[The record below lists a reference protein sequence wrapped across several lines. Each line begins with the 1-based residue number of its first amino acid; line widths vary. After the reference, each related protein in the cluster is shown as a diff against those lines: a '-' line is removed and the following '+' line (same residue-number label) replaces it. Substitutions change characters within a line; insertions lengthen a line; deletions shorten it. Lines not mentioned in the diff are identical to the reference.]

1 MSTTCNHDDLLELA
15 RGDLPPSRAAEIESH
30 AAECAEC
37 ASELRWLRT
46 ERALFRK
53 QDAAPSAGVWARIEE
68 RVAGDL
74 ERRRARRQRFLQI
87 GSGATVVAAAAGLLL
102 TLWVQGTT
110 KTAPSSSTPR
120 LEQREPEKEKDL
132 AQALSALDDAELKYR
147 GAIRDLEAAY
157 EKERDRLD
165 PDEVERFESELGRL
179 RKVLNE
185 EQAAAQDD
193 VWARRRLLRTY
204 SVYMRTMQ
212 AMVLEGRK

>member
-1 MSTTCNHDDLLELA
+1 MSGCNHDDLIELA
-15 RGDLPPSRAAEIESH
+15 RGDLPPDRAAEIETH
-30 AAECAEC
+30 TAGCAACAR
-37 ASELRWLRT
+37 ELRWLRT
-46 ERALFRK
+46 EKALFRT
-53 QDAAPSAGVWARIEE
+53 QEAAPASHVWQGIEQRLVVDIE
-68 RVAGDL
+68 QQ
-74 ERRRARRQRFLQI
+74 RARRQRWVQI
-87 GSGATVVAAAAGLLL
+87 GSGATVVAAAAGLLF
-102 TLWVQGTT
+102 TLWMHGTT

-120 LEQREPEKEKDL
+120 LEQEEPRKEQDL
-132 AQALSALDDAELKYR
+132 AQALSALDDAEQKYR

-157 EKERDRLD
+157 QKERDHLD
-165 PDEVERFESELGRL
+165 PGEVERYEAELGRL

>member
-1 MSTTCNHDDLLELA
+1 MSACNQDDLLELA
-15 RGDLPPSRAAEIESH
+15 RGELPPDRAAEVESH
-30 AAECAEC
+30 IATCAACAH
-37 ASELRWLRT
+37 ELSWLRT

-53 QDAAPSAGVWARIEE
+53 HEAAPSSHVWHDIE
-68 RVAGDL
+68 RQLVVSL
-74 ERRRARRQRFLQI
+74 EQRRARRQRWLQV
-87 GSGATVVAAAAGLLL
+87 GSGAGVVAAAAGLLL
-102 TLWVQGTT
+102 TLWVHGSSPQ
-110 KTAPSSSTPR
+110 APASEAPR
-120 LEQREPEKEKDL
+120 LEQPRPEEERDL
-132 AQALSALDDAELKYR
+132 ASALAALDDAELKYR

-157 EKERDRLD
+157 QKERDALD
-165 PDEVERFESELGRL
+165 PEEVERFEVELARL